1 MADFELELQL
11 TARIDDLEKGMKDAQ
26 RAVEKSSEKME
37 TATKCS
43 RRGLTR

>member
-26 RAVEKSSEKME
+26 RAVE
-37 TATKCS
+37 S
-43 RRGLTR
+43 RRRRWKRQRRKQPKAA